1 LELGGEMTGEMTG
14 DMTMP
19 RDPSGGNQHTTTTSA
34 IMPEV
39 EYTPIQ
45 TFLRDLRVPLNQRG
59 LKQAIS
65 ESSLNGDGTLSHE
78 DLVAFARWISGES
91 ALVVENAEKS
101 IENLFGRE
109 QVSLQASAVGF
120 EHDDSHGTR
129 VSKLASALKDSYKEY
144 PAAVAVSLLESRNMN
159 AKDEPSSELVR
170 ELSELRKIVVKGIE
184 DYIGRLDRD
193 FSVTEVP
200 NDRDAPRPMPGEREF
215 RANLLRNKGNE
226 ESFLASALSRRP
238 NSEELQK
245 VRQYI
250 ARV

>member
-1 LELGGEMTGEMTG
+1 M
-14 DMTMP
+14 
-19 RDPSGGNQHTTTTSA
+19 
-34 IMPEV
+34 
-39 EYTPIQ
+39 
-45 TFLRDLRVPLNQRG
+45 
-59 LKQAIS
+59 
-65 ESSLNGDGTLSHE
+65 
-78 DLVAFARWISGES
+78 AFARWISGES

-109 QVSLQASAVGF
+109 EVSPQASAVGF
-120 EHDDSHGTR
+120 EHDDSHGAR
-129 VSKLASALKDSYKEY
+129 VSKLASALKDSYEEY
-144 PAAVAVSLLESRNMN
+144 PAAVAVSLLESLDMK
-159 AKDEPSSELVR
+159 AEGVPSLALVL
-170 ELSELRKIVVKGIE
+170 ELSELRKIVVAGIE
-184 DYIGRLDRD
+184 VYIGRLDRD

-215 RANLLRNKGNE
+215 RANLLRNKENV